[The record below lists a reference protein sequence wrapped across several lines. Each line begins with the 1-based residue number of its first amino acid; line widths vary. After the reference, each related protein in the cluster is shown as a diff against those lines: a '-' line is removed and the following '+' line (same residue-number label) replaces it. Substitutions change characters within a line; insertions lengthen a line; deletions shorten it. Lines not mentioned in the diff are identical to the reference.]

1 MHGFSWRGERV
12 DGEGKE
18 GTQWGRDAAAQRQ
31 CEGRGGLNLFD
42 IKAPA
47 CLGDVLLPLVVG
59 RSRPESSGRRDQ
71 YMLGRR
77 ANTTPRYTI
86 ERNFHGV
93 TARHLVKL
101 YVDLPC
107 S

>member
-1 MHGFSWRGERV
+1 M
-12 DGEGKE
+12 
-18 GTQWGRDAAAQRQ
+18 
-31 CEGRGGLNLFD
+31 GRGKRVHSGD
-42 IKAPA
+42 AMQRRSGIVKEEEEYI
-47 CLGDVLLPLVVG
+47 CLTSKHRLVREMCCCRLSRAYRG
-59 RSRPESSGRRDQ
+59 RGAAGRRINT
-71 YMLGRR
+71 LRRR